1 MLKIILGMR
10 NEPIEDYIEEH
21 ISAEPEAL
29 RRLDR
34 CSHLTMVHPHM
45 CSGHTQGRL
54 LKMLT
59 TMVRPR
65 RVLEL
70 GTYSGYATLCMAE
83 AMLEIYSDGQA
94 AIAADYASGDISCP
108 RIDTVEVF
116 DELEG
121 RLRSLF
127 AEAPG
132 GRLIDLHIGDALD
145 FMASAEPLSYDLI
158 FIDADKRRYPEYLE
172 AALPLLRRG
181 GYIIADNTLWDGHV
195 ADPQRHDPLT
205 VGIRRFNDAVAV
217 NPRLEKV
224 IIPMRDGLSLI
235 RKL

>member
-59 TMVRPR
+59 TMIRPR

-132 GRLIDLHIGDALD
+132 GRLIDLHIGDA
-145 FMASAEPLSYDLI
+145 
-158 FIDADKRRYPEYLE
+158 DKRRYPEYLE